1 LCLSGGFV
9 AQVVD
14 TVDTVIGVGSKVAE
28 QSAGAL
34 KALSEAVK
42 PALPVLKSAGDE
54 ALKLAAPVVSGA
66 SKQATEALQGA
77 GFDPIPIVSAA
88 KVRQL
93 AFCFGSC

>member
-14 TVDTVIGVGSKVAE
+14 TVIGVGGKVAE
-28 QSAGAL
+28 QSAGTL
-34 KALSEAVK
+34 KALGEAVK

-66 SKQATEALQGA
+66 SKQATEGPDARR
-77 GFDPIPIVSAA
+77 VS
-88 KVRQL
+88 R
-93 AFCFGSC
+93 